1 MKIIKLLVC
10 FTLMLSMLIFVLP
23 GNASAAATADNV
35 AGNPGET
42 ITVTLRYESI
52 MAINGTILFS
62 NPDIISSV
70 SVTATGMPV
79 AYNPNLYKIACFS
92 PFITNTDIVLSITIS
107 ENAPVGSTTKLTFEY
122 ESTETGDLPTPPVYQ
137 YDSTQ
142 ISVSAPKKIDYSALL
157 EQIQRTEGLI
167 ETEYTTLSWQEMIKY
182 LGSAKDAQSSTDQE
196 TVDKAAADLKR
207 SIDSLVRV
215 TISVDYSELLR
226 GIARAEVLVQSDYTA
241 DSWTKLQTALKAAR
255 SATTSTDQSVV
266 NNAAK
271 NLKFAIDTLVSAGSI
286 VDYSELQN
294 QIRRA
299 EALNE
304 KDYTADSWATMTKAL
319 AEAKKATSS
328 QDQWVVDA
336 ASAGLRQAIDRL
348 VRKTEEVVID
358 YSLLVNYIAQAE
370 ALNSAEF
377 TANSWNNLTYALNV
391 AKGCLESKSQEEVDR
406 AANELIYA
414 IRALVRI
421 GGDESVDYSELN
433 RVIAEAEALNPKD
446 YTKKSWQTVNDA
458 LYNALQARTSKDQ
471 NLVDYVTKELK
482 AALELLVKVDYSPLI
497 EALKKVEELN
507 TNYGGLEDL
516 FSQLNVLLAEAE
528 LLLDGGEQEDIN
540 RCAAEIIEVL
550 TKITNQLAMLSE
562 KDDVQIPEGPS
573 DPEAS
578 DKDKKPAAEK
588 DDGNIWLILFLISL
602 ALNIIG
608 IVVVIVFTIL
618 KNKKL
623 GDDVPLV
630 NYNIEDDAN

>member
-1 MKIIKLLVC
+1 MKIIKFLVC

-42 ITVTLRYESI
+42 ITVTLRYESV

-122 ESTETGDLPTPPVYQ
+122 ESTDTGNLPTPPVYQ

-142 ISVSAPKKIDYSALL
+142 ISVSAPKKIDYSALI

-167 ETEYTTLSWQEMIKY
+167 ETEYTTHSWQEMITY
-182 LGSAKDAQSSTDQE
+182 LGNAKDAQSSTDQE

-226 GIARAEVLVQSDYTA
+226 EIARAEVLVQSDYTA

-255 SATTSTDQSVV
+255 SATTSTDQSV

-391 AKGCLESKSQEEVDR
+391 AKGCLESKSQDEVDR

-458 LYNALQARTSKDQ
+458 LYNALQARTSNDQ
-471 NLVDYVTKELK
+471 NFVDFVTKELK

>member
-1 MKIIKLLVC
+1 MKFIKLLVC
-10 FTLMLSMLIFVLP
+10 FTLLLSMLLFVLP
-23 GNASAAATADNV
+23 GNVSAAATADKV
-35 AGNPGET
+35 VGNPGET
-42 ITVTLRYESI
+42 VTVTLSYESV
-52 MAINGTILFS
+52 MAINGVLLFS

-92 PFITNTDIVLSITIS
+92 PFVTNTDIVLSITIA
-107 ENAPVGSTTKLTFEY
+107 ENAPVGATTKLTFEY
-122 ESTETGDLPTPPVYQ
+122 ESTDTGNLPTPPVYQ
-137 YDSTQ
+137 YDATQ
-142 ISVSAPKKIDYSALL
+142 ISVSAPKKIDYSALV

-167 ETEYTTLSWQEMIKY
+167 ETDYTTSSWKEMIAY

-207 SIDSLVRV
+207 SIDALVRV
-215 TISVDYSELLR
+215 TVSVDYSELLR
-226 GIARAEVLVQSDYTA
+226 EIARAEVLVQSDYTA

-255 SATTSTDQSVV
+255 TATTSTDQSVV

-299 EALNE
+299 ESLNE

-358 YSLLVNYIAQAE
+358 YSLLVNYIVQAE

-391 AKGCLESKSQEEVDR
+391 AKGCLESKSQDEVDR